1 MEATQILFE
10 EHQVIQRVLE
20 ALEAAARRV
29 EEGEE
34 MGPEYFLE
42 AAQFVRGF
50 ADGCHH
56 RKEENVLFKEMAR
69 HGVPVEGGPIGV
81 MLSEHEQGREA
92 IRGMVDSAERW
103 GKGEITARLEMV
115 EYAREYVDLLR
126 KHIYKENNILF
137 PLAEGAIPESDQ
149 PQLIEHF
156 EYVEHE
162 ETGEG
167 IHEKYLA
174 LADRLCKQ
182 VALP

>member
-10 EHQVIQRVLE
+10 EHRVIERVLD
-20 ALEAAARRV
+20 ALEVATQNV
-29 EEGEE
+29 EKGGEV
-34 MGPEYFLE
+34 GPEYFLE
-42 AAQFVRGF
+42 AAQFIRGF

-56 RKEENVLFKEMAR
+56 QKEEKILFTEMAK

-92 IRGMVDSAERW
+92 IRSMIAFAERW
-103 GKGEITARLEMV
+103 TDGEVDARLKVV
-115 EYAREYVDLLR
+115 ECARNYVDLLR
-126 KHIYKENNILF
+126 QHIYKENNILF
-137 PLAEGAIPESDQ
+137 PFAERAIPAAEQ
-149 PQLIEHF
+149 PQLAERF
-156 EYVEHE
+156 NQLEHE

-174 LADRLCKQ
+174 IADRLYRA

>member
-10 EHQVIQRVLE
+10 EHQVIQRVLD
-20 ALEAAARRV
+20 ALEAATRRA
-29 EEGEE
+29 EEV
-34 MGPEYFLE
+34 GPEYFLE

-56 RKEENVLFKEMAR
+56 HKEERILFVEMAR

-103 GKGEITARLEMV
+103 VKGEVTARLEVV
-115 EYAREYVDLLR
+115 EYARNYVNLLR
-126 KHIYKENNILF
+126 QHIYKENNILF
-137 PLAEGAIPESDQ
+137 PLAERIIPEPDQ
-149 PQLIEHF
+149 SQLIERF
-156 EYVEHE
+156 EHLEHE

-167 IHEKYLA
+167 VHEKYLA
-174 LADRLCKQ
+174 IADHLCEARQ
-182 VALP
+182 LP